1 MVSAT
6 TQLKLVASDNKRYLT
21 DTLEGEMKI
30 EIKENLNGAILD
42 IGGGGEGVIGQIYGD
57 KVIAIDNR
65 QEELDEAPECCQK
78 RLMDATDLLF
88 PDETFDHITFFY
100 SLMYMTEVTQ
110 FHAICEAAR
119 VLKMNGSIN
128 IWDCDIRTAYP
139 EPFIVDLDIRS
150 GNKSIHTSYG
160 IVKKDKQSSDSMTQA
175 LKRAG
180 LTLVF
185 LREENGHF
193 HIQCIKE

>member
-1 MVSAT
+1 
-6 TQLKLVASDNKRYLT
+6 
-21 DTLEGEMKI
+21 
-30 EIKENLNGAILD
+30 
-42 IGGGGEGVIGQIYGD
+42 
-57 KVIAIDNR
+57 
-65 QEELDEAPECCQK
+65 
-78 RLMDATDLLF
+78 
-88 PDETFDHITFFY
+88 
-100 SLMYMTEVTQ
+100 MYMTEVTQ

-128 IWDCDIRTAYP
+128 IWDCDIRTAHP

-180 LTLVF
+180 LKLVF